1 MRKLFI
7 LLVLVISV
15 IASNNLLAQTATIS
29 SMGEVERNGN
39 TFIASTRTNKSNAQQ
54 TQYTWKDSKDVEYL
68 IYISASGSCYVIKT
82 SKKTGKEYKSYLP
95 KEVSAEICK
104 ELNYKKDESNK
115 RK

>member
-1 MRKLFI
+1 MRKLII
-7 LLVLVISV
+7 LLILIISV
-15 IASNNLLAQTATIS
+15 IASNNILAQNATIS
-29 SMGEVERNGN
+29 STGEVERNGN
-39 TFIASTRTNKSNAQQ
+39 TFIASSKSSKSNAQQ
-54 TQYTWKDSKDVEYL
+54 TQYTWKDSKDNEYP

-95 KEVSAEICK
+95 KEVSTEICK

>member
-1 MRKLFI
+1 MKKLIILITFI
-7 LLVLVISV
+7 ISV
-15 IASNNLLAQTATIS
+15 IASSNLFAQTATIS
-29 SMGEVERNGN
+29 STGEVERNGN
-39 TFIASTRTNKSNAQQ
+39 TFIASSKSSKSNAQQ
-54 TQYTWKDSKDVEYL
+54 TQYTWKDSKGVEYP

-115 RK
+115 RR

>member
-1 MRKLFI
+1 MRKLII
-7 LLVLVISV
+7 LLTLIVSV

-29 SMGEVERNGN
+29 STGEVERNGN
-39 TFIASTRTNKSNAQQ
+39 TFIASTRTSKSNAQQ
-54 TQYTWKDSKDVEYL
+54 TQYTWKDSKDNEYP

-95 KEVSAEICK
+95 KEVSTEICK
-104 ELNYKKDESNK
+104 ELNYKRNESNK